1 MKVIYNP
8 ILPFPG
14 FTAMTL
20 CGLILARR
28 ECKPLHA
35 VTLRHEAIHTAQMR
49 ETLYVGFY
57 LLYLLEWIIKLFIYG
72 KEAYRNI
79 SFEREA
85 YQYSAYEN
93 YLEERRAYA
102 WLRLVIHNS

>member
-1 MKVIYNP
+1 MKVIYNS
-8 ILPFPG
+8 ILPIPG
-14 FTAMTL
+14 ITAMNL
-20 CGLILARR
+20 YGLILARR
-28 ECKPLHA
+28 ESKPLQA

-85 YQYSAYEN
+85 YRYAACEN

>member
-1 MKVIYNP
+1 MKVIYNS
-8 ILPFPG
+8 ILPIPG
-14 FTAMTL
+14 FTAMNL

-28 ECKPLHA
+28 ECKPLQK
-35 VTLRHEAIHTAQMR
+35 VTLRHEAIHTTQMR

-57 LLYLLEWIIKLFIYG
+57 LLYLLEWLVKLFIYG

-85 YQYSAYEN
+85 YRYAAYEN

>member
-1 MKVIYNP
+1 MKVIYNS
-8 ILPFPG
+8 ILPIPG
-14 FTAMTL
+14 FTAMNL

-28 ECKPLHA
+28 ECKPLQA

-57 LLYLLEWIIKLFIYG
+57 LLYLLEWLVKLFIYG
-72 KEAYRNI
+72 KEAYRDI

-85 YQYSAYEN
+85 YRYAASEN

-102 WLRLVIHNS
+102 WLKLIIHNS